1 MNIGDKTLE
10 TVEHK
15 NIFCIIKGGAISIIC
30 TVILLIGFALLL
42 AYTSIPENT
51 IIPVIIAICGISVV
65 IGSIA
70 SSKKIKKQ
78 GLINGSLVGLIY
90 IFVIYLLSSF
100 VEGDFGVNLTSII
113 MMVVT
118 VTFGALGGIIGVN
131 LKRK

>member
-15 NIFCIIKGGAISIIC
+15 NVFCIIKGSAIAIIF

-42 AYTSIPENT
+42 AYTSMPENT
-51 IIPVIIAICGISVV
+51 ITPVIIAICGISVV
-65 IGSIA
+65 IGSIV

-78 GLINGSLVGLIY
+78 GLINGSAVGLIY
-90 IFVIYLLSSF
+90 ISVIYLLSSI

-113 MMVVT
+113 MMIVT